1 MNFFITQ
8 FPKIK
13 YLVGVNSSKI
23 PMIIF
28 LFFFSTLLDLL
39 GLSLIGPY
47 ISFLLNMGEANFLSF
62 SVGSSLDK
70 NQKIL
75 LLSSILLV
83 IFCLKTIF
91 VIYIQRKIILFS
103 HACRI
108 DIQARL
114 MTFYQ
119 KMDYEDYLELNSSEF
134 INRIYRMTEDFA
146 IRVLTPILKAL
157 SDAII
162 IFFILAYLLFSNPIV
177 VVFLGVIFGLIFFIY
192 DLFFGKKLKNAGL
205 KANDY
210 SKNLTKLFWRL

>member
-1 MNFFITQ
+1 
-8 FPKIK
+8 
-13 YLVGVNSSKI
+13 
-23 PMIIF
+23 
-28 LFFFSTLLDLL
+28 
-39 GLSLIGPY
+39 
-47 ISFLLNMGEANFLSF
+47 
-62 SVGSSLDK
+62 
-70 NQKIL
+70 
-75 LLSSILLV
+75 
-83 IFCLKTIF
+83 
-91 VIYIQRKIILFS
+91 
-103 HACRI
+103 
-108 DIQARL
+108 

-205 KANDY
+205 KLMITP
-210 SKNLTKLFWRL
+210 KNLTKLFWRL